1 MAATLSS
8 EIAIF
13 VEYFID
19 VKPPCYVNALNQSEL
34 VSALS
39 IENPPWNTAIRKLEV
54 GDAVGDKH
62 CIFKLV
68 P

>member
-19 VKPPCYVNALNQSEL
+19 AKPPCYVTLNQSEL

-39 IENPPWNTAIRKLEV
+39 IENPPWNTAIGKFEV